1 MFQAVDVIKQYIC
14 FKQSVSSGLCYQA
27 VCIKQSMFQV
37 VYVIKQSVS
46 SRLSVSSRQCYQ
58 AVQSICIK
66 QSVYVIKQSVC
77 IKQSG
82 YVMKQSVYVS
92 SSQSMFQTVCVLSS
106 LCIKRSVYVSS
117 SQSTY
122 QAVSLRIKQSVY
134 IINQSAYVWNSQST
148 LLLPIRHSRFEMQCL
163 AFQGQVWQVQ
173 SFSLKLTEV
182 FYKYLTNFKTDESG
196 H

>member
-1 MFQAVDVIKQYIC
+1 MFQAVDVIKQYVC

-37 VYVIKQSVS
+37 VYVIKQSV
-46 SRLSVSSRQCYQ
+46 
-58 AVQSICIK
+58 CIK
-66 QSVYVIKQSVC
+66 PSVLS
-77 IKQSG
+77 S
-82 YVMKQSVYVS
+82 SPSVS
-92 SSQSMFQTVCVLSS
+92 SSQSMLSS
-106 LCIKRSVYVSS
+106 SLSVSS
-117 SQSTY
+117 SQATLWSSQSMYQAVSQCFKQSAYWAVSVSSSQCISQSTY

-134 IINQSAYVWNSQST
+134 IIKQSAYVWNSQST